1 MREASALRIL
11 TVTLIVFSAPLMSLP
26 SLFGIRGFYRTVSA
40 YTPSA
45 GSYSFFMSA
54 LYQQALVKDSLRFID
69 EPAGVDTMICVEDR
83 EHYLDGMAEFGLA
96 ITDDIELALTMSYL
110 VNAYQFDQVF
120 IRRDYVGIMD
130 IIWGPGDV
138 RASVKYGREVNHWIT
153 AGGLLWL
160 GFPLSSASP
169 DTTGD
174 ADGYWNAGDLRIQ
187 VRRPFLSTGKGSWG
201 FLALVSSEYGMF
213 EGNVNLGYSHY
224 RQEYADSILGVMNRS
239 DGALDFGVGLGL
251 NTPQATLFVEY
262 SIKSFTSRKGDTGY
276 SAPSRFSGGIRIFD
290 ESGAYLDVVGEL
302 GLTDYDREESDPHST
317 GNLPVP
323 EGIPGD
329 WGVMM
334 ALGFD
339 THFSKFTGDDD
350 TGIGSVVGTVVD
362 AETGQPLSALVS
374 FPGNPISPTIS
385 DSITGFFSAPVT
397 TGTLIVRVEA
407 DGYVPSSATLIISEG
422 QAVARDFQLSSSS
435 SEGSVSGTVTDRSTG
450 LPVAASVLVEG
461 ISISTA
467 SSASGTFS
475 LDLPGGAWSLRA
487 SADGFLDGVETVSV
501 TEGQTTTVDFSLNT
515 GLESGG
521 VLSFSNI
528 YFESGSANIQPS
540 SYSVLDE
547 VVELLS
553 FNSEVS
559 VQIVGYTD
567 SDGSSSFNQG
577 LSERRAQSV
586 MNYLT
591 QSGIAGY
598 RLSTMGMGESQPVAS
613 NSTPQG
619 KAQNRRIE
627 FRIL

>member
-1 MREASALRIL
+1 MRKISALHIL
-11 TVTLIVFSAPLMSLP
+11 TAILLVSSTPLLSLP
-26 SLFGIRGFYRTVSA
+26 SIFGIRGFYRTVSA

-69 EPAGVDTMICVEDR
+69 EPAGVDTIICVEDR
-83 EHYLDGMAEFGLA
+83 EHYLDGTAELGLG

-138 RASVKYGREVNHWIT
+138 RASVKYGREINRWIT
-153 AGGLLWL
+153 TGGLLWV

-169 DTTGD
+169 DTIGD
-174 ADGYWNAGDLRIQ
+174 ADGYWNAGDLRLQ

-201 FLALVSSEYGMF
+201 FLALASSEYGMF
-213 EGNVNLGYSHY
+213 EGNINLGYSHY
-224 RQEYADSILGVMNRS
+224 RQEYADSILGVLNQS
-239 DGALDFGVGLGL
+239 EGAMDFGIGLGL
-251 NTPQATLFVEY
+251 NSPQATLFVEY
-262 SIKSFTSRKGDTGY
+262 SIKSFTSRKGDAGY
-276 SAPSRFSGGIRIFD
+276 TAPSRFSGGIRLFD

-302 GLTDYDREESDPHST
+302 GLSDYDREESDPHGT
-317 GNLPVP
+317 GKLPVP

-339 THFSKFTGDDD
+339 THFSILTGDDD
-350 TGIGSVVGTVVD
+350 TGIGSVVGTIVD
-362 AETGQPLSALVS
+362 AETGQPLSGLVF
-374 FPGNPISPTIS
+374 FPGNPISPTFS
-385 DSITGFFSAPVT
+385 DSVTGFFCAPVT
-397 TGTLIVRVEA
+397 TGTLIVRAEA
-407 DGYVPSSATLIISEG
+407 DGYVPSSATLIISGG
-422 QAVARDFQLSSSS
+422 QTVARDFQLSSSS
-435 SEGSVSGTVTDRSTG
+435 SEGCVTGTVTDSSTG
-450 LPVAASVLVEG
+450 LPIAAAILVEG
-461 ISISTA
+461 TSISTV

-475 LDLPGGAWSLRA
+475 LELPGGAWTLRT
-487 SADGFLDGVETVSV
+487 SADGFLDGVRTVSV
-501 TEGQTTTVDFSLNT
+501 TAGQTTTVDFSLNP

-521 VLSFSNI
+521 ILSFSNI
-528 YFESGSANIQPS
+528 YFESGSAAIQSS

-547 VVELLS
+547 LVELLS
-553 FNSEVS
+553 NNSEVR

-577 LSERRAQSV
+577 LSQRRAQSV
-586 MNYLT
+586 MNYLI
-591 QSGIAGY
+591 QSGISGY

-613 NSTPQG
+613 NSTPEG